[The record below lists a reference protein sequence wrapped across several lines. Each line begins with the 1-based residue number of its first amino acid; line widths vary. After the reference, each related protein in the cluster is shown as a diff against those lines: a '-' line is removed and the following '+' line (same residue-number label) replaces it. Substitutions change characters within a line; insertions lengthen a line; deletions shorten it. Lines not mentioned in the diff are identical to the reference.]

1 MSNINY
7 SKISTEAANTEPATT
22 PVSQPEV
29 VDEPVTAQVSINEP
43 ATPEIPD
50 EPDFPHG
57 LVTGCSKLNVRA
69 EPDLNAKVV
78 CVIAKDSDVLI
89 DLEESTDEWY
99 AVYVG
104 EEEGFCMKKFI
115 TID

>member
-7 SKISTEAANTEPATT
+7 SKISTEAANAELAKT
-22 PVSQPEV
+22 PTPESEI
-29 VDEPVTAQVSINEP
+29 VDDTVITQG
-43 ATPEIPD
+43 TPEIPE
-50 EPDFPHG
+50 EPAFPHG
-57 LVTGCSKLNVRA
+57 IVTGCSKLNVRA